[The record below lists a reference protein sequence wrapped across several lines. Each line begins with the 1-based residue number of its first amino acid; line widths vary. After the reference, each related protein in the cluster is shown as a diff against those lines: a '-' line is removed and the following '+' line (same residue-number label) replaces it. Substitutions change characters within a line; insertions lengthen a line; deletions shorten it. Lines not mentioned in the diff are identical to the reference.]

1 MITLYPQDNA
11 VRMTCDLGGIWDFR
25 FRGDDRW
32 QPIAVP
38 ASYNDQKPD
47 YRFRNEAGI
56 VEYRRKIT
64 VPSAWAGR
72 RVCLRFDGV
81 AHSARVWGRRSQSI
95 GAGSCPLRW
104 SWTGS

>member
-64 VPSAWAGR
+64 VPSA
-72 RVCLRFDGV
+72 
-81 AHSARVWGRRSQSI
+81 
-95 GAGSCPLRW
+95 
-104 SWTGS
+104 